1 MLQQEKEKPRVWDF
15 YSDCVVDSREIILAP
30 VNPHFSSGV
39 GVLNDRRTNPF
50 LDYSCWMPPN
60 Q

>member
-39 GVLNDRRTNPF
+39 GVLNDRRTPF
-50 LDYSCWMPPN
+50 
-60 Q
+60 